1 MEQTRPHE
9 KPIHGLLT
17 PFVEALLRA
26 ARDIPGGPAGQAHSG
41 ASPTGQGQQTKLC
54 SPEAI
59 SACFPPSRSPSPLR
73 ALPPPGARRG
83 RLRDPGAERPGNEA
97 RDAEPS
103 PRPSE
108 CPHRP
113 PATIGLRRRQLGR
126 RPGHEAFWEA
136 GRPRSRD
143 VITGASFPVRKPGLP
158 ARSGWA
164 VLEKAT
170 LEDDKQSSQHKR
182 EDGLAAAAVSVAL
195 SGRQKAEGSGLPLG
209 PEDLREAAAVS
220 AAASWV
226 CRRTAEAIWRL
237 LQLGGLKVSHMVLQ
251 RPSYHLRILPCRA
264 TEGGEAKR
272 TLPGHKPWCHP
283 C

>member
-26 ARDIPGGPAGQAHSG
+26 
-41 ASPTGQGQQTKLC
+41 QQTKLC

-143 VITGASFPVRKPGLP
+143 VTTGASFPVRKPGLP

-264 TEGGEAKR
+264 TERPA
-272 TLPGHKPWCHP
+272 PGVEEEWWSPLVSWALRREVQSMRP
-283 C
+283 PAAWG